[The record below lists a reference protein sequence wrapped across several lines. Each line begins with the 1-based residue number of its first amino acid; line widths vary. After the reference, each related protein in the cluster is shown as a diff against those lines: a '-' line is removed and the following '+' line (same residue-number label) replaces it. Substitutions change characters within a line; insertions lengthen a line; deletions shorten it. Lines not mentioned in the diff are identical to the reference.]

1 MTGTSRPAYAF
12 GEYLIGGD
20 LPVCRLGYGT
30 MQLTGPGHWYHPA
43 DPDAAKR
50 LLRRVVEL
58 GINHLD
64 TADADGPE
72 TVEHLIRKALHPYPP
87 GPTTPPT
94 TGSSSPSVPGTSHP
108 PGGASSPPAG
118 ASSCRYA
125 GAARPAASRSTMPT
139 ICCDPTPST
148 CAASSP

>member
-1 MTGTSRPAYAF
+1 RAERRCHPRPSPHGTRHSRRGHVMSGTRNPVHASGQYF
-12 GEYLIGGD
+12 IGGD
-20 LPVCRLGYGT
+20 LPVYRLGYGT

-64 TADADGPE
+64 TADAYGPH

-87 GPTTPPT
+87 GLVIATK
-94 TGSSSPSVPGTSHP
+94 
-108 PGGASSPPAG
+108 GGLT
-118 ASSCRYA
+118 
-125 GAARPAASRSTMPT
+125 RP
-139 ICCDPTPST
+139 
-148 CAASSP
+148 